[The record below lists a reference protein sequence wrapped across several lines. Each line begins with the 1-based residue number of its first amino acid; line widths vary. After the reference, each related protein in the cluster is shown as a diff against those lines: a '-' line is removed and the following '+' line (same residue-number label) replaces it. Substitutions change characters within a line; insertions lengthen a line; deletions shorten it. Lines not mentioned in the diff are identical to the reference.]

1 MICDVYWRVF
11 EVLVG
16 LFLDFIKFRVLRIFE
31 LFWKVVK
38 LKIVL
43 GCRENEIRE
52 IWKLFGLIGICLMN
66 FEINLMVLLFI
77 CFWLNDVLIK
87 NIMLVG
93 LGL

>member
-16 LFLDFIKFRVLRIFE
+16 LFLDFIKFRVLRRFE
-31 LFWKVVK
+31 LFWKVMK

-52 IWKLFGLIGICLMN
+52 IWKLFGLIGICFIN
-66 FEINLMVLLFI
+66 FVIKLIDWLIVF
-77 CFWLNDVLIK
+77 FWLNDVLIK